1 MIALL
6 RIRTKGVICLTL
18 VNTKS
23 DAETV
28 KKMGAGKK
36 RPEHATSFV
45 EAASLSSVDLFKDL
59 PGSCLKALE
68 DASTTQEFKPKH
80 IFFQP
85 GETGQVLFLLEKGS
99 VQTFRMYGAKKLII
113 AELKPPAIFGEMGC
127 VGQCMYHCSA
137 QTTEPSRIRIILR
150 SDLEVLLQQYPKM
163 TRRLLDLVSER
174 FVRVLLDL
182 EDTSFRQ
189 LIPRIASLLLER
201 AEHDCVHN
209 MTHREMA
216 QHLRV
221 YRESATA
228 ALGELRKA
236 GIITMCRKEI
246 RIIDRTRLERATR
259 E

>member
-1 MIALL
+1 
-6 RIRTKGVICLTL
+6 
-18 VNTKS
+18 
-23 DAETV
+23 
-28 KKMGAGKK
+28 MGAGKK
-36 RPEHATSFV
+36 PPKQAASFM

-59 PGSCLKALE
+59 PSSCLQALQG
-68 DASTTQEFKPKH
+68 ASTTQEFKPNH
-80 IFFQP
+80 VFFHP

-99 VQTFRMYGAKKLII
+99 VQTFRMYGEKKLII

-137 QTTEPSRIRIILR
+137 QTTSPSRIRIIHR
-150 SDLEVLLQQYPKM
+150 TDLEALLEQYPKM

-189 LIPRIASLLLER
+189 LVPRIASLLLER

-209 MTHREMA
+209 MTHREIA
-216 QHLRV
+216 EHLRV

-236 GIITMCRKEI
+236 GIITMGRREI
-246 RIIDRTRLERATR
+246 RIVHRGRLERAAR